1 MRFCMDSIT
10 QPKKGVQMVHKSA
23 DTGIVCLAVKSSR
36 CFCMGTCVCF
46 VTCIYLCDTGL
57 FGVEK
62 EVTNESR
69 K

>member
-1 MRFCMDSIT
+1 MRFCMESIT

-23 DTGIVCLAVKSSR
+23 DTGIVRLAVKCSR
-36 CFCMGTCVCF
+36 CFCMDVSAF
-46 VTCIYLCDTGL
+46 VTCIYLCETGL

-62 EVTNESR
+62 EVTYESR